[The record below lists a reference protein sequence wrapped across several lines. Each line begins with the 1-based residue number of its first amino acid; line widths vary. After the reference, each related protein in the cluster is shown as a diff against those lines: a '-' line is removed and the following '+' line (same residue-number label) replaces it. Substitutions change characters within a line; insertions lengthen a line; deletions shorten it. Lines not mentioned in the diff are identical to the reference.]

1 MVENTDEAAAT
12 GGEMQEGQAVG
23 HRKQMEERR
32 PVRLASLGIRF
43 FLTAVGRTR
52 IMPMGIVAGAAG
64 WLLVLQGASLLC
76 IPTG

>member
-23 HRKQMEERR
+23 HREQMGERR

-43 FLTAVGRTR
+43 FLTAALTANNQKRRGNT
-52 IMPMGIVAGAAG
+52 
-64 WLLVLQGASLLC
+64 
-76 IPTG
+76 